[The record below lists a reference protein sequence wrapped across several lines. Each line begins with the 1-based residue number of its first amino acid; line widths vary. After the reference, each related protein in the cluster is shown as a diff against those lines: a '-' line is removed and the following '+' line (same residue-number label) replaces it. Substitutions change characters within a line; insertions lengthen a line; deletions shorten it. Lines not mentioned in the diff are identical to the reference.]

1 MRRLLRDLITS
12 TPTVWEMS
20 LESLFLPLLLTAS
33 TLTLIVNLWV
43 FFAYG
48 KSGDE
53 QTGTTSATGKPR
65 VRR

>member
-1 MRRLLRDLITS
+1 
-12 TPTVWEMS
+12 MS

-53 QTGTTSATGKPR
+53 QSGTTSATGKPR